1 MKTRTSV
8 LSITRLAIVLA
19 LSFAASLFAA
29 AARADVV
36 VPSSAFSSGANGA
49 EFHTDAR
56 IFNPTT
62 SPVTVTPLF
71 YDEAAGGA
79 EVPSVPPTIVI
90 PARTQVSYDNVLES
104 LFGLARGV
112 FGPIRFQTTAEI
124 LVSTGVNNVNACGN
138 GSVSGLWLPGIDQS
152 QALRAGTLLQLAAST
167 DAGTGYRSNVVFTN
181 PGASSATVSANLRK
195 GDGTLI
201 SSASIGPLG
210 PNGWTQIGGLSA
222 WLPSPNTITDT
233 NLWLEFTSDQPVLAF
248 ASVINNASGDPFAI
262 VMTAEPVSAPAPV
275 ASYTVSPA
283 SPSTGQAA
291 TFTDTSSNAP
301 TLQLWDFGDGTTATS
316 GAAVQHTYAAAGTY
330 PTAHF
335 AGNAAGFSAATKA
348 VVVATPSP
356 IVVTISAT
364 TSGGSHWTFVCQT
377 GPCDGS
383 GNNNVTLKA
392 GQPYV
397 ITWTTPQNEGKT
409 HGVDWSASAAFDV
422 SACGFITANQPCT
435 VHVTPTA
442 DLAGVQGGVY
452 TYHCTH
458 TECAPSLALHNSMT
472 GTITIVP

>member
-1 MKTRTSV
+1 V
-8 LSITRLAIVLA
+8 LSVTRLAVVFA
-19 LSFAASLFAA
+19 LSFAA

-36 VPSSAFSSGANGA
+36 VPSSAFASGANSA

-71 YDEAAGGA
+71 YNEAAGGA

-90 PARTQVSYDNVLES
+90 PARTQVSYDNVLAS
-104 LFGLARGV
+104 LFGLAKGV
-112 FGPIRFQTTAEI
+112 FGPIRFQTTAAI

-138 GSVSGLWLPGIDQS
+138 GSVSGQWLPGIDQS
-152 QALRAGTLLQLAAST
+152 LALRAGTLLQLAASA

-222 WLPSPNTITDT
+222 WLPAPNTITDT
-233 NLWLEFTSDQPVLAF
+233 NLWLEFTSDQPVLSF

-262 VMTAEPVSAPAPV
+262 VMTAEPNVSAPAPV
-275 ASYTVSPA
+275 AAYTVAPA

-316 GAAVQHTYAAAGTY
+316 GAAAQHTYAAAGSY
-330 PTAHF
+330 ATAHF
-335 AGNAAGFSAATKA
+335 AGNAGGVTAATKTL
-348 VVVATPSP
+348 VVATPAP

-364 TSGGSHWTFVCQT
+364 TSGGSKWTFICQT

-383 GNNNVTLKA
+383 GNNNVTLKV

-397 ITWTTPQNEGKT
+397 ITWSTPASEGKT
-409 HGVDWSASAAFDV
+409 HGVGWNGTSNLPV
-422 SACGFITANQPCT
+422 ACTAITANAPCT
-435 VHVTPTA
+435 VNFTPTA
-442 DLAGVQGGVY
+442 DQLNVPGGVY
-452 TYHCTH
+452 MYSCTH
-458 TECAPSLALHNSMT
+458 TECAPSLAVHNTMT